1 MTNYII
7 IGLIIITVLTLVS
20 SIYKDTMHN
29 KQTKDFSEERKDLLN
44 RIMAKNIVEYSNI
57 NNDTLP
63 KGKNSLKNKTLRSE
77 FKDEGFYE

>member
-29 KQTKDFSEERKDLLN
+29 KQTKDFAEERKDLLN
-44 RIMAKNIVEYSNI
+44 RIMSKNITEYSNI
-57 NNDTLP
+57 NNDKLP
-63 KGKNSLKNKTLRSE
+63 TGKNSLKNKTLRSE